1 MVLRAVDCGL
11 LIPVPGRRVLDLPSA
26 WLRRERLEAG
36 TLLVSVLLLE
46 IELLE
51 IELLLVAPARLLRG
65 RLDARERLG
74 WEVVMRGPV

>member
-11 LIPVPGRRVLDLPSA
+11 LIPVPGRRALDLPSA

-46 IELLE
+46 IELL
-51 IELLLVAPARLLRG
+51 LVVALVRLLRG
-65 RLDARERLG
+65 RLDERERLS
-74 WEVVMRGPV
+74 WEVDMRGSV